1 MNNTPF
7 WYRFTPF
14 LGRPP
19 ELTKH
24 QWKLL
29 GLLSAVSFFESYDMY
44 LFSLN
49 LTQIQAE
56 LLIAESDVG
65 FLGAFV
71 RAGSFLAVFLAI
83 AADRY
88 GRRLI
93 LLITIVGYTLF
104 TGATALAPNAEAFV
118 VFQML
123 ARCFGTAEVLIAAV
137 VIAEEFSPKHRGWGI
152 GALGAVAACGSG
164 FAAVMFGF
172 VEYAPY
178 GWRSLYAVGLMPL
191 LFIAYW
197 RRSLPETER
206 YTAAV
211 QVHQPVLKNISDL
224 FTHLPRRTIGLFS
237 AIFGLMLA
245 GGTAAFFAPKYLQDV
260 HGWEPSNVALLNLVG
275 GALAIIG
282 NPLAGWLSDR
292 FGRRPVTTLFTGM
305 FALTALAFYALGGMF
320 VPLLWVGLIFFL
332 MGSEVTS
339 TSYGTELFPTR
350 YRSTATGF
358 RAIVAT
364 AASILGLTAVSLL
377 YTIFGSN
384 WTSIAVLCTISF
396 ITPVIVWLL
405 LPETAGKRLQDIS
418 PD

>member
-1 MNNTPF
+1 MSHVPF
-7 WYRFTPF
+7 WYRFAPF

-19 ELTKH
+19 ELSQH

-29 GLLSAVSFFESYDMY
+29 GLLSAVSFFEQYDMY

-71 RAGSFLAVFLAI
+71 KAGSFLAVFLAI

-88 GRRLI
+88 GRRSI
-93 LLITIVGYTLF
+93 LLITVVGYTLF
-104 TGATALAPNAEAFV
+104 TGATALAPNAETFV

-178 GWRSLYAVGLMPL
+178 GWRSLYAVGLIPL

-197 RRSLPETER
+197 RHSLPETEQFK
-206 YTAAV
+206 ALL
-211 QVHQPVLKNISDL
+211 QDHEPVLKNITDL
-224 FTHLPRRTIGLFS
+224 FTRLPRRTIGLFS
-237 AIFGLMLA
+237 AIVALSLA
-245 GGTAAFFAPKYLQDV
+245 GSTAAFFAPKYLQDV
-260 HGWEPSNVALLNLVG
+260 HGWEPSNVALLNLAG
-275 GALAIIG
+275 GALAIVG

-292 FGRRPVTTLFTGM
+292 FGRRPVTMLFTGM
-305 FALTALAFYALGGMF
+305 FSLAALAFYSMGGVF

-332 MGSEVTS
+332 MGSDVTT

-358 RAIVAT
+358 RAIAAT
-364 AASILGLTAVSLL
+364 AAGIFGLTAVSLL
-377 YTIFGSN
+377 YPIFDSN
-384 WTSIAVLCTISF
+384 WTSIAVLCVISL
-396 ITPVIVWLL
+396 IAPVMVWLF
-405 LPETAGKRLQDIS
+405 LPETAGRRLQEIS